1 MLISLL
7 RWWQVHFVVII
18 DVFHLRQ
25 VRLLSRT
32 NSAIAISCLISWN
45 CQITRFCQT
54 LDNKKKNV
62 SLTFKRLIYFLLF
75 LSLSFKQQ
83 CVLTKYHSCWSNQ
96 NKTSYFVGMFVYF
109 YGFFF
114 CWFVDC
120 FFVIPKRKIWRGKRF
135 DLLIFWIILFSGI
148 STAHDQIF
156 KFKIQAFH
164 FISDEQWLLSAE

>member
-1 MLISLL
+1 LLISLL

-96 NKTSYFVGMFVYF
+96 NKTSYFVGMFVCLYVCLF
-109 YGFFF
+109 
-114 CWFVDC
+114 
-120 FFVIPKRKIWRGKRF
+120 
-135 DLLIFWIILFSGI
+135 LLIRQLFLCYSKAKNLAWKEI
-148 STAHDQIF
+148 WFADFRNYFVFRNLHCPWPNFQI
-156 KFKIQAFH
+156 
-164 FISDEQWLLSAE
+164 